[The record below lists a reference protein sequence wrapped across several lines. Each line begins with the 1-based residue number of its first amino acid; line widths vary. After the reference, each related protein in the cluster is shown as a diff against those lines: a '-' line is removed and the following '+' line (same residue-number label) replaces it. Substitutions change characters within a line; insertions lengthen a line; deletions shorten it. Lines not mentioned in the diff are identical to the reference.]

1 MLGAFGKTRTIVC
14 FGILGM
20 AAWVRAGT
28 VCLFVGCDYAND
40 EVSPPLQCAR
50 NDVSLIL
57 SVLDY
62 DKTRSQT
69 LLSGS
74 GKVRRAD
81 IESAFAEAAAKCKPE
96 DTFVFFFSGHGDS
109 SRDGDSL
116 LIPEGLSKRDFDPQ
130 RDYVSVAKLRSLLD
144 RQCKAKQKLLI
155 LDACHSG
162 GSKGPK
168 LGAMLPATKGTYTLA
183 ASKLNQ
189 KAYQTKDGYSIFTVA
204 LVDVLSS
211 GDAVGADGRL
221 NMKVLEERVTAR
233 VEDLCKKNNHGIQTP
248 VFLTPPDSGYATNV
262 SLKRDMIPNE
272 TFTYLKK
279 PITEITELA
288 TLKKGIGVILACAS
302 NPQLADRATGTLT
315 EELLKTFPVFGPE
328 RSRELATIIDA
339 ASTLQGRQQAMLTDR
354 YLLRGTILSQ
364 ASVNSIGRQQIVTVE
379 ITIQVS
385 VVDLEGNLICAASSD
400 KDGVP
405 VRGAGSSEQTAS
417 AKAISLA
424 SKNLMQVL
432 LPKLQSIRDQ

>member
-1 MLGAFGKTRTIVC
+1 M
-14 FGILGM
+14 
-20 AAWVRAGT
+20 
-28 VCLFVGCDYAND
+28 
-40 EVSPPLQCAR
+40 
-50 NDVSLIL
+50 
-57 SVLDY
+57 
-62 DKTRSQT
+62 
-69 LLSGS
+69 
-74 GKVRRAD
+74 
-81 IESAFAEAAAKCKPE
+81 
-96 DTFVFFFSGHGDS
+96 FFFSGHGDS

-116 LIPEGLSKRDFDPQ
+116 LVPEGLSKRDFDPE
-130 RDYVSVAKLRSLLD
+130 RDYVSVAKLRGLLD

-168 LGAMLPATKGTYTLA
+168 LGELLPPTKGTYTLA
-183 ASKLNQ
+183 ASKVNQ

-211 GDAVGADGRL
+211 GEALGSDGRL
-221 NMKVLEERVTAR
+221 NMKALEEKVTQR
-233 VEDLCKKNNHGIQTP
+233 VEDLCKKNDHGIQTP
-248 VFLTPPDSGYATNV
+248 VFLSPPDAGYTTNV
-262 SLKRDMIPNE
+262 TLKRDLIPAE

-279 PITEITELA
+279 PISEITELA
-288 TLKKGIGVILACAS
+288 TLKKGIGVILACQT
-302 NPQLADRATGTLT
+302 NPLLAERATGTLT
-315 EELLKTFPVFGPE
+315 EELLKSFPVFGPE
-328 RSRELATIIDA
+328 RSRELAQIIDA
-339 ASTLQGRQQAMLTDR
+339 ASTLQGRQRAKLTDR

-364 ASVNSIGRQQIVTVE
+364 TSVNSIGRQQIVTVE

-385 VVDLEGNLICAASSD
+385 VVDLEGNLISVASSD

-432 LPKLQSIRDQ
+432 LPKLQSIRDS